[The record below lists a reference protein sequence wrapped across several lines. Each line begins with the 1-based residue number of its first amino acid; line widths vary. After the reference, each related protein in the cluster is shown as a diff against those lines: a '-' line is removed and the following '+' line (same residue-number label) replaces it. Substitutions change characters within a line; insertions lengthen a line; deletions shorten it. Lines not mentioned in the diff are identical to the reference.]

1 MSSELNASIRLN
13 LTGNLTE
20 RSRLYQREMKSMA
33 RETRL
38 SFQIMN
44 TASKQAMRGIN
55 AGLDSMGSRYAG
67 FAASLAGGVSFRNAI
82 TLERRMNRIGVQAEI
97 SAEQVKKLQDEVY
110 NTAMDKDIAIDPRE
124 LLSAIEAIVTR
135 TGDLEYARK
144 NMEALGQAIQATGAM
159 GGDIGGLVAELKKL
173 EVTDV
178 SRGLNILVAQ
188 GKAGAVEAKDLAQLG
203 PRLLSAYAATGRQG
217 ESAIVELGAA
227 MQVLNSATGTP
238 DVAATT
244 FEALLGDLQNPQKQ
258 RQLAMSGINIYE
270 KNEQGR
276 DVLRDLPSIMTDI
289 VTKFDGN
296 MVRIGMI
303 FGDEARR
310 GFNQISA
317 EMIKKEQVDSF
328 NKFAQLDV
336 NFNQIFE
343 DSKRIASDST
353 GGLQRLAT
361 SWDFFINNQLNEPL
375 SDLASTLRNMNT
387 ETVQSA
393 YNIGKWVAAIGGATL
408 IMRKIGVFKGASWL
422 WNRYRKGKNGSP
434 LGGMG
439 ELGNM
444 GVQRVFVV
452 NMPGSGFG
460 GGYGGGDYGGRRRDR
475 LGQRRPR
482 LGGPNSNPL
491 RLGGP
496 DFSVLDG
503 AFDGPSN
510 KGGRFNAL
518 RNSRASRMLMANSG
532 GRVFGLLGGGVQLAD
547 VAMNGGDASDVGSA
561 AGSMG
566 GGWLGA
572 KLGASI
578 GTFIAP
584 GLGTA
589 IGGVLGG
596 LVGSFSGSQIGD
608 YAGSFFEGKPQ
619 EVQGEVK
626 VIVEDKRT
634 SIESV
639 TSSSP
644 GMNFSAYAGS
654 DLGFFGG

>member
-67 FAASLAGGVSFRNAI
+67 FAASLAGGISFRNAV
-82 TLERRMNRIGVQAEI
+82 TLEQRMARIGVNAGI
-97 SAEQVKKLQDEVY
+97 STEKIKALQEQVYQS
-110 NTAMDKDIAIDPRE
+110 AMNRNIAADPSE
-124 LLSAIEAIVTR
+124 ILSAIEKIASR
-135 TGDLEYARK
+135 TGDLEFARK
-144 NMEALGQAIQATGAM
+144 NVEALGQAIQATGAM
-159 GGDIGGLVAELKKL
+159 GIDIGGLAADLRKL
-173 EVTDV
+173 DIDDV
-178 SRGLNILVAQ
+178 SRSINILSSQ
-188 GKAGAVEAKDLAQLG
+188 GNEGAFELKDLAQFG
-203 PRLLSAYAATGRQG
+203 PRLLSAYSAAGRRG
-217 ESAIVELGAA
+217 ESAITELGAA
-227 MQVLNSATGTP
+227 MQVLVSSTGSP
-238 DVAATT
+238 DMAATA
-244 FEALLGDLQNPQKQ
+244 FESLLNELQNPQKQ
-258 RQLAMSGINIYE
+258 KQLAMSGIKLYE
-270 KNEQGR
+270 KNEQR
-276 DVLRDLPSIMTDI
+276 KDILRSLPEIMTDV

-310 GFNQISA
+310 GFSDISS
-317 EMIKKEQVDSF
+317 EMKNKGKVEGF
-328 NKFAQLDV
+328 NKFMDMDFDFNKSRNDAATMAQTT
-336 NFNQIFE
+336 
-343 DSKRIASDST
+343 AS
-353 GGLQRLAT
+353 GLQRLST
-361 SWDFFINNQLNEPL
+361 SWDYFILNQLNEPL
-375 SDLASTLRNMNT
+375 NELADTLHGVST
-387 ETVQSA
+387 ETMQSA

-422 WNRYRKGKNGSP
+422 WNRYRKGKNGGP

-439 ELGNM
+439 ELGSM

-475 LGQRRPR
+475 LGQRRPQ

-503 AFDGPSN
+503 AFDGPNN

-561 AGSMG
+561 TGSMG